1 MSDSDSLR
9 SHCPI
14 NYSLEIFG
22 DRWTLL
28 LLRDLLLLSQRH
40 FRELLNSEE
49 NIASNI
55 LTERLKR
62 LEQHGIITRSA
73 DPDDGRQYLYEPTDK
88 GLSLVPVLLEIAAW
102 GADHDPKTSA
112 PKDFVKNFRADRDAV
127 IANFESIVPQGD

>member
-1 MSDSDSLR
+1 MPEQDSLR

-28 LLRDLLLLSQRH
+28 LLRDLLLLGRRH

-62 LEQHGIITRSA
+62 LEQHNIITRRA
-73 DPDDGRQYLYEPTDK
+73 DPDDGRQYIYEPTVK

-102 GADHDPKTSA
+102 GATHDPKTSA
-112 PKDFVKNFRADRDAV
+112 PKDFVKNFRTDRDSV
-127 IANFESIVPQGD
+127 IANFESIVPRDN

>member
-1 MSDSDSLR
+1 MPDSDSLR

-28 LLRDLLLLSQRH
+28 LLRDLLLLGRRH
-40 FRELLNSEE
+40 FRDLLNSEE
-49 NIASNI
+49 SIASNI

-62 LEQHGIITRSA
+62 LEQHDIINRRA
-73 DPDDGRQYLYEPTDK
+73 DPDDGRRYIYTPTDK

-102 GADHDPKTSA
+102 GATHDPKTSA
-112 PKDFVKNFRADRDAV
+112 PKDFVKSFHADRDTV
-127 IANFESIVPQGD
+127 IANFESIVPRN

>member
-1 MSDSDSLR
+1 MPDSDSLR

-28 LLRDLLLLSQRH
+28 LLRDLLLLSRRH

-62 LEQHGIITRSA
+62 LEQHNIITRRA
-73 DPDDGRQYLYEPTDK
+73 DPDDGRELASYFN
-88 GLSLVPVLLEIAAW
+88 SLRV
-102 GADHDPKTSA
+102 G
-112 PKDFVKNFRADRDAV
+112 
-127 IANFESIVPQGD
+127 